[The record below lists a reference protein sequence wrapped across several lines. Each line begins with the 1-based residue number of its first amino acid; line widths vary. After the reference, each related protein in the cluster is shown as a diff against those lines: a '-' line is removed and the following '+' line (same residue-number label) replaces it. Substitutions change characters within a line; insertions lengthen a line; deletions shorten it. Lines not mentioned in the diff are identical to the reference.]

1 MNRKEPIR
9 YRAQAQV
16 MHLGEPYDGM
26 VTRVHD
32 RVLEMLVPAHAGN
45 RQGTLVCAKRVLAQ
59 CSALVELLE
68 GKLGTK

>member
-9 YRAQAQV
+9 YRALAQV
-16 MHLGEPYDGM
+16 MHLGSPYDGM

-32 RVLEMLVPAHAGN
+32 RVLEMLVPAQAGN
-45 RQGTLVCAKRVLAQ
+45 RQGTLVCAKLVLAQ

-68 GKLGTK
+68 GKSGTK